1 MNIQDQLDLS
11 ELRNITDSLD
21 TVACCLVVIDDL
33 NGFYNCEDMFEEAY
47 AALDSF
53 VLNLRVDANN
63 EISDEVA
70 QAGIKC
76 IVLRAEVSDAL
87 ADIRIELT

>member
-1 MNIQDQLDLS
+1 MNSQDQLDLS

-33 NGFYNCEDMFEEAY
+33 NGYYNCEDMFDEAD

-53 VLNLRVDANN
+53 VLNLRVED
-63 EISDEVA
+63 DESASEEVL

-76 IVLRAEVSDAL
+76 IVLRAEVRDAL
-87 ADIRIELT
+87 SDVRIELT

>member
-1 MNIQDQLDLS
+1 MNSQDQLDLS

-33 NGFYNCEDMFEEAY
+33 NGYYNCEDMFDEAD

-53 VLNLRVDANN
+53 VLNLRVED
-63 EISDEVA
+63 DESASEEVL

-76 IVLRAEVSDAL
+76 IALRAEVRDAL
-87 ADIRIELT
+87 ADVRIELT